1 MNEYTRE
8 LLKKLKILIDNCL
21 ENDIL
26 DDDAAHEI
34 LELARALMRAKEAE
48 AELYAGKVMKLFL
61 DGVSS

>member
-8 LLKKLKILIDNCL
+8 LLKRLKILVDQCL

-26 DDDAAHEI
+26 DDEAVHEI